1 MSILF
6 IQYRLLLFL
15 LFIMLYHGNNVS
27 FRILKTAILHLFPT
41 IKLHHIILLS
51 DNPSHHVY
59 TLDFT
64 PINQTNIT
72 TLVKL
77 LLGQNVDAE
86 VRLRYIKTDNGCD
99 ICSGNSNNEINNK
112 IDTAFVEKWD
122 IINKLN
128 EKMSKQ
134 VTKNTYN
141 NIDNKELQ
149 DIIKTSFLWNEYMN
163 LYNHNCQHFSK
174 YVYKIYLSS
183 KNK

>member
-1 MSILF
+1 MSIIF
-6 IQYRLLLFL
+6 IHYRLLLLL
-15 LFIMLYHGNNVS
+15 LFTLLYRSNNIT
-27 FRILKTAILHLFPT
+27 FRILKTAILHFLPSV
-41 IKLHHIILLS
+41 KLHHIILLS
-51 DNPSHHVY
+51 ENPSHHVY

-86 VRLRYIKTDNGCD
+86 VRLRYITMDNERD
-99 ICSGNSNNEINNK
+99 ICSDN
-112 IDTAFVEKWD
+112 AFVEKWD
-122 IINKLN
+122 NINKLN

-134 VTKNTYN
+134 LSKNTYN
-141 NIDNKELQ
+141 TINNKQLQ
-149 DIIKTSFLWNEYMN
+149 HIIESSFLWHEYMN

-174 YVYKIYLSS
+174 YIYKIYLSS

>member
-1 MSILF
+1 
-6 IQYRLLLFL
+6 
-15 LFIMLYHGNNVS
+15 MLYHGNNIS
-27 FRILKTAILHLFPT
+27 FRILKTAILNFLPSV
-41 IKLHHIILLS
+41 KLHHIILLS
-51 DNPSHHVY
+51 ENPSHHVY

-86 VRLRYIKTDNGCD
+86 VRIRYIKMDNGCD
-99 ICSGNSNNEINNK
+99 ICSGNNNNEIDTA

-122 IINKLN
+122 SINKLN

-134 VTKNTYN
+134 LSKNTHN
-141 NIDNKELQ
+141 NIDNKQLQ
-149 DIIKTSFLWNEYMN
+149 YIIKSSFLWPEYMN
-163 LYNHNCQHFSK
+163 LYYHNCQHFSK
-174 YVYKIYLSS
+174 YMYKIYLSS

>member
-1 MSILF
+1 
-6 IQYRLLLFL
+6 LLLL
-15 LFIMLYHGNNVS
+15 LLYHGNNVS
-27 FRILKTAILHLFPT
+27 FRVLKTAILQFFPT

-86 VRLRYIKTDNGCD
+86 VRLRYITMDNERD
-99 ICSGNSNNEINNK
+99 ICSGNSNNEIDN
-112 IDTAFVEKWD
+112 AFVEKWD
-122 IINKLN
+122 NINKLN

-134 VTKNTYN
+134 LSKNTYN
-141 NIDNKELQ
+141 TINNKQLQ
-149 DIIKTSFLWNEYMN
+149 HIIESSFLWHEYMN

>member
-1 MSILF
+1 MSIIF
-6 IQYRLLLFL
+6 IHYRLLLL
-15 LFIMLYHGNNVS
+15 LLLLLLYHGNNVS
-27 FRILKTAILHLFPT
+27 FRILKTSILQFFPT

-86 VRLRYIKTDNGCD
+86 VRLRYITMDNERD
-99 ICSGNSNNEINNK
+99 ICSDN
-112 IDTAFVEKWD
+112 AFVEKWD
-122 IINKLN
+122 NINKLN

-134 VTKNTYN
+134 LSKNTYN
-141 NIDNKELQ
+141 SIDNKQLQ
-149 DIIKTSFLWNEYMN
+149 HIIESSFLWHEYMN

-174 YVYKIYLSS
+174 YIYKIYLSS